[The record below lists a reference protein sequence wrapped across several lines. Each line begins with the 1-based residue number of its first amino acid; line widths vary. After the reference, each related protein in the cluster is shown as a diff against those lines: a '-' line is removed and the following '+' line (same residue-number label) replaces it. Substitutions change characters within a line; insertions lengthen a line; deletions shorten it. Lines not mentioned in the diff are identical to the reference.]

1 MSAPLLKRTFAA
13 MLNGMY
19 LRRFVIASIFLTAAA
34 HVRCQPAHAV
44 FDVASVRPSAQTVG
58 PDYNN
63 QIRWTAVGFTGR
75 NVTLRRLAADA
86 WNLQLDQIEG
96 PPWLDRMEYD
106 IEARSAEGATREQR
120 MLMLQS
126 LLADRFNL
134 KQHSEMR
141 AMRAYELTTGKD
153 GPKIKP
159 VAEGEAHV
167 GEGLHFHGEMRQF
180 ADLLAVQFSI
190 PATDNPSVPV
200 RAGGP
205 AIPVLDRTGLA
216 GVYDFSVD
224 IRLEPGTD
232 AFTNWQRVLTEQL
245 GLRIESRKADV
256 EVRVIDDAAKMP
268 SAN

>member
-1 MSAPLLKRTFAA
+1 MLYGMRLPGFIAVSTLLA
-13 MLNGMY
+13 
-19 LRRFVIASIFLTAAA
+19 VAAA
-34 HVRCQPAHAV
+34 TPCQPARPA

-63 QIRWTAVGFTGR
+63 QIHWTGGGFSGR

-86 WNLQLDQIEG
+86 WNLQLNQIIG
-96 PPWLDRMEYD
+96 PSWLDRNEFD
-106 IEARSAEGATREQR
+106 IEARSAEGVTAEQK

-134 KQHSEMR
+134 KQHSETR
-141 AMRAYELTTGKD
+141 AMRVYELTVGQN

-159 VAEGEAHV
+159 VAGGESHPGA
-167 GEGLHFHGEMRQF
+167 GFRFHGEMRQF

-190 PATDNPSVPV
+190 PATENPNVPV
-200 RAGGP
+200 RSGGP

-216 GVYDFSVD
+216 GTYDFSVD
-224 IRLEPGTD
+224 IHPELGTD
-232 AFTNWQRVLTEQL
+232 AFTAWQRVLDEQL
-245 GLRIESRKADV
+245 GLKIESRKADV
-256 EVRVIDDAAKMP
+256 EVRVIDDAAKIP